1 MKTILLI
8 IALTLSASAATLYPV
23 MSDNT
28 NRTITGGATN
38 VALLSGTNVFS
49 GTNTFNMASLKSSG
63 VVSCVLL
70 ATNLAWVGDVTGAAS
85 TPSPWSNAAQVAT
98 FTMPPVIGNNGFL
111 RFTLLRKLTNS
122 VAAGVYPVFYGG
134 SSDGFLGAG
143 GTTGTSAITNYA
155 AGQLVFAANGS
166 ATNQIVNASGAQSA
180 SWTTASGV
188 VNTSTNW
195 TLKLGLAHSSGAGV
209 TSTNIG
215 LETFIVE
222 WFFGP

>member
-1 MKTILLI
+1 MKSLLV
-8 IALTLSASAATLYPV
+8 LLLLSAACVNAAVGPGSPSGTVIP
-23 MSDNT
+23 
-28 NRTITGGATN
+28 GGSTN
-38 VALLSGTNVFS
+38 VALLSGTNVFT
-49 GTNTFNMASLKSSG
+49 GTNTLNMASLKSSG

-70 ATNLAWVGDVTGAAS
+70 ATNLAWVGDVSGAAS
-85 TPSPWSNAAQVAT
+85 NPSPWSNAAQVAT

-222 WFFGP
+222 WVFGP